1 MELAGEYTFNAPREA
16 VWEAIMD
23 PEVLA
28 NILPGC
34 EHLDKV
40 SETEYKGIL
49 NVRIGPVQGKFNG
62 KVLLSDIN
70 EPESFHIDIDG
81 KGAAGFINGG
91 GDARLD
97 LIDDSTVLT
106 YSGEAQVGGRIAS
119 VGQRL
124 VETSAKSIVRQA
136 LESLDRNIQARIQ
149 PAPEITVGV
158 TTADLEPVPEI
169 APPTQMEL
177 AAGVTKDLY
186 YEFVPEDRRPLIVGL
201 AGALA
206 VLMVMLILV
215 KLLRG
220 GDGCC
225 GCSDEDLEGG

>member
-1 MELAGEYTFNAPREA
+1 
-16 VWEAIMD
+16 MD

-34 EHLDKV
+34 ERLDKV
-40 SETEYKGIL
+40 SESEYRGIL

-62 KVLLSDIN
+62 KVLLSEMN
-70 EPESFHIDIDG
+70 KPESFHIDIDG
-81 KGAAGFINGG
+81 KGAAGFIKGG

-106 YSGEAQVGGRIAS
+106 YSGEAQVGGRIAG

-136 LESLDRNIQARIQ
+136 LESLDRNIQVRLQ
-149 PAPEITVGV
+149 PEPEETVGV
-158 TTADLEPVPEI
+158 IAEVKEPIPEI

-177 AAGVTKDLY
+177 AAGVTKDIY
-186 YEFVPEDRRPLIVGL
+186 YEFVPEERRPLIVGL

-206 VLMVMLILV
+206 VLMVMLLLA

-220 GDGCC
+220 GGDCC
-225 GCSDEDLEGG
+225 GCSDEDIA

>member
-34 EHLDKV
+34 ERLEKV
-40 SETEYKGIL
+40 SDTEYRGVL

-62 KVLLSDIN
+62 KVLLSDMN
-70 EPESFHIDIDG
+70 KPESFHIDIDG

-97 LIDDSTVLT
+97 VIDDNTVLT

-136 LESLDRNIQARIQ
+136 LESLDRNIQARMEPESEVVVGVAA
-149 PAPEITVGV
+149 PAPQ
-158 TTADLEPVPEI
+158 I
-169 APPTQMEL
+169 APPPSQMEL
-177 AAGVTKDLY
+177 AVGVTKDLY
-186 YEFVPEDRRPLIVGL
+186 DEFVPEDRRPMVMGAIS
-201 AGALA
+201 ALA
-206 VLMVMLILV
+206 ILV
-215 KLLRG
+215 ALLIITKLLRSG
-220 GDGCC
+220 AGCC
-225 GCSDEDLEGG
+225 ADEE

>member
-34 EHLDKV
+34 ERLEKV
-40 SETEYKGIL
+40 SETEYKGVL
-49 NVRIGPVQGKFNG
+49 NVRIGPVQGKFDG
-62 KVLLSDIN
+62 TVLLSDMN

-97 LIDDSTVLT
+97 LIDESTVLT

-124 VETSAKSIVRQA
+124 VDTSARSIVRQA
-136 LESLDRNIQARIQ
+136 LESLDRNIQARLQ
-149 PAPEITVGV
+149 PEPESVVGV
-158 TTADLEPVPEI
+158 AAPMLEPVPEI

-177 AAGVTKDLY
+177 AAGITKDLY
-186 YEFVPEDRRPLIVGL
+186 YEYVPEERRSLVMGV
-201 AGALA
+201 AGAVA
-206 VLMVMLILV
+206 VLVVLLLLA

-220 GDGCC
+220 GKCC
-225 GCSDEDLEGG
+225 SED

>member
-34 EHLDKV
+34 ERLEKV
-40 SETEYKGIL
+40 SDTEYRGVL

-62 KVLLSDIN
+62 KVLLSDMN

-97 LIDDSTVLT
+97 VIDDNTVLT

-136 LESLDRNIQARIQ
+136 LESLDRNIQARMEPEPEVVVGVAA
-149 PAPEITVGV
+149 PAPQ
-158 TTADLEPVPEI
+158 I
-169 APPTQMEL
+169 APPPSQMEL
-177 AAGVTKDLY
+177 AVGVTKDLY
-186 YEFVPEDRRPLIVGL
+186 DEFVPEDRRPMVMGAIS
-201 AGALA
+201 ALA
-206 VLMVMLILV
+206 ILV
-215 KLLRG
+215 AFLIIAKLLRSG
-220 GDGCC
+220 AGCC
-225 GCSDEDLEGG
+225 ADEK

>member
-1 MELAGEYTFNAPREA
+1 MELAGEYTFNAPRET

-34 EHLDKV
+34 ERLEKV
-40 SETEYKGIL
+40 SDTEYRGVL

-62 KVLLSDIN
+62 KVLLSDMN

-97 LIDDSTVLT
+97 VIDDNTVLT

-136 LESLDRNIQARIQ
+136 LESLERNIQARMEPEPEVVVGVAA
-149 PAPEITVGV
+149 PAPQ
-158 TTADLEPVPEI
+158 I
-169 APPTQMEL
+169 APPPSQMEL
-177 AAGVTKDLY
+177 AVGVTKDLY
-186 YEFVPEDRRPLIVGL
+186 DEFVPEDRRPMVMGAIS
-201 AGALA
+201 ALA
-206 VLMVMLILV
+206 ILV
-215 KLLRG
+215 ALLVIAKLLRSG
-220 GDGCC
+220 AGCC
-225 GCSDEDLEGG
+225 ADEQ

>member
-34 EHLDKV
+34 ERLEKV
-40 SETEYKGIL
+40 SDTEFKGVL

-62 KVLLSDIN
+62 KVVLSDMN
-70 EPESFHIDIDG
+70 KPESFHIDIDG
-81 KGAAGFINGG
+81 KGAAGFIKGG

-97 LIDDSTVLT
+97 LIDDNTVLT

-124 VETSAKSIVRQA
+124 IDTSAKSIVRQSM
-136 LESLDRNIQARIQ
+136 ESLDRNIQIRLQ
-149 PAPEITVGV
+149 
-158 TTADLEPVPEI
+158 PVPEVSVGVAAPAPVI
-169 APPTQMEL
+169 APPPSQMEL
-177 AAGVTKDLY
+177 AVGVTKDLY
-186 YEFVPEDRRPLIVGL
+186 DEFVPEERRPMIMGV

-206 VLMVMLILV
+206 VLLVVLILA

-220 GDGCC
+220 GAGCC
-225 GCSDEDLEGG
+225 ED

>member
-34 EHLDKV
+34 ERLEKV
-40 SETEYKGIL
+40 SDTEYRGVL

-62 KVLLSDIN
+62 KVLLSDMN

-97 LIDDSTVLT
+97 VIDDNTVLT

-136 LESLDRNIQARIQ
+136 LESLDRNIQARME
-149 PAPEITVGV
+149 PEPEVVVGV
-158 TTADLEPVPEI
+158 AAPVPQI
-169 APPTQMEL
+169 APPPSQMEL
-177 AAGVTKDLY
+177 AVGVTKDLY
-186 YEFVPEDRRPLIVGL
+186 DEFVPEDRRPMVMGAIS
-201 AGALA
+201 ALA
-206 VLMVMLILV
+206 ILV
-215 KLLRG
+215 AFLIIAKLLRSG
-220 GDGCC
+220 AGCC
-225 GCSDEDLEGG
+225 ADEK